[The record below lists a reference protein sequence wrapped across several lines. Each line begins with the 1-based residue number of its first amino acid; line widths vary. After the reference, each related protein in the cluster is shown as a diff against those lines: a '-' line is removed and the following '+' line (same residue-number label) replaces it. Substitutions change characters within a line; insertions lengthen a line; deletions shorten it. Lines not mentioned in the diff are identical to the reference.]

1 MEMGK
6 LLECASTPSTFWS
19 GLACSTASPVP
30 RLSTLRRS
38 YLRMTGV
45 TPKIPILEFERGS
58 PKDVIDKDHHIH
70 ENTFLEHINDNI
82 KLFIYIYIYI
92 YIFEY

>member
-1 MEMGK
+1 VCA
-6 LLECASTPSTFWS
+6 LLMLMRIQSSSIVELGSCTCLVVSSSQTPQE
-19 GLACSTASPVP
+19 TARHGCTS
-30 RLSTLRRS
+30 
-38 YLRMTGV
+38 V

-92 YIFEY
+92 YIYV